1 MSTATPSTAS
11 RDGLRLGAAFSA
23 LIRHPGVIFVLIAL
37 TALLAVSLLQ
47 VNSYDNIIHRR
58 ASWNVFITQRLPY
71 DDPIEQARTLYFHP
85 LHTAFLTA
93 PFVIFSE
100 RPAAF
105 WNVVFILI
113 VLIGTRRGLPA
124 LATLLFA
131 LSPPLI
137 FVIAAANMPGFTT
150 ALGLIFLLAQKRGP
164 LRAYAW
170 AMMAGRPQ
178 DNVLTLGWSALT
190 ALRQRDWAAFALG
203 AGLMLPTILTLDHWL
218 AITPRSVDQL
228 AIVPNEF
235 YSLSISVNSG
245 LPAAIAF
252 LALVIGWR
260 LLDVRWER
268 GAGQPARLSLRWRSA
283 RRLPLTEQFWLLNL
297 IWLMLTPYYLVYMLW
312 IMLLPL
318 RLYGAGRTLALW
330 LLVTMIGVASMTS
343 LRPESVYLGG
353 LAVTVVV
360 ALLTPK
366 LESEPAGAVTPRS
379 DRMSAVVMDDRKSAL
394 PQ

>member
-11 RDGLRLGAAFSA
+11 RDGLRLGAAFNA
-23 LIRHPGVIFVLIAL
+23 LIRHPGVIFVLIML

-71 DDPIEQARTLYFHP
+71 DDPIEQVRTLYFHP

-113 VLIGTRRGLPA
+113 VLIGARRGLPA

-131 LSPPLI
+131 PSPPLV

-150 ALGLIFLLAQKRGP
+150 ALGLIFLLAKKRGP

-178 DNVLTLGWSALT
+178 DNILTLAWSALT

-203 AGLMLPTILTLDHWL
+203 AGLMLPTILTLEHWL

-228 AIVPNEF
+228 AIVPDEF

-268 GAGQPARLSLRWRSA
+268 VAGQQPCMSIRWRSA
-283 RRLPLTEQFWLLNL
+283 RRLPLTEQIWLLNL

-312 IMLLPL
+312 MMLLPL
-318 RLYGAGRTLALW
+318 RLYGAGRSVVLW
-330 LLVTMIGVASMTS
+330 LLVSAIGAASMTA

-366 LESEPAGAVTPRS
+366 LERS
-379 DRMSAVVMDDRKSAL
+379 L
-394 PQ
+394 